1 MKAFRLLAPGHA
13 ELVDVAEP
21 RPGSGDVLLRVLGA
35 GVCRTDLSLLRS
47 GGAADLP
54 VTLGHEIAGEVVA
67 HGPGAREPAIGTVVA
82 VYELIGCGRCT
93 ACERG
98 EDNLCREGSPH
109 VPGVTRD
116 GGMAEYVVV
125 PARNVVGLDGLDP
138 AHAAPLTDAGLTAL
152 HAIER
157 GRPWLTADATA
168 VVIGIGGLGHLA
180 LQFLAATAATRV
192 IAVDVDAGRLAFA
205 EQVGARAVSAGDGA
219 AEAILAANGGRPVDV
234 VFDFVGS
241 QETLDLA
248 AAVTARGGAILLT
261 GGGSGR
267 LCLTAR
273 VGTGEGLEREV
284 MLLHTF
290 GGSRTDLKRA
300 LELARA
306 GRVRARLRRYALA
319 DAEQALADLAAGA
332 VLGRAVLVP

>member
-1 MKAFRLLAPGHA
+1 VAPGCA
-13 ELVDVAEP
+13 EPADVAEP
-21 RPGSGDVLLRVLGA
+21 RPGPGEVLLRVLAA

-47 GGAADLP
+47 GAADLP

-67 HGPGAREPAIGTVVA
+67 HGPGVDEAAIGTPVA
-82 VYELIGCGRCT
+82 VYELIGCGRCG
-93 ACERG
+93 ACEQG
-98 EDNLCREGSPH
+98 EDNLCREGPPQ

-125 PARNVVGLDGLDP
+125 PVRNVVALDGLDP
-138 AHAAPLTDAGLTAL
+138 AEAAPLTDAGLTAL

-157 GRPWLTADATA
+157 GRAWLTADATV

-180 LQFLAATAATRV
+180 LQFLAATTGARV
-192 IAVDVDAGRLAFA
+192 IAVDVDEARLLFA
-205 EQVGARAVSAGDGA
+205 AQLGAAHAVRAGDSA
-219 AEAILAANGGRPVDV
+219 ADVILAANGGHRVDV

-241 QETLDLA
+241 QATLDLA

-261 GGGSGR
+261 GGGCGR

-273 VGTGEGLEREV
+273 VGTGVGLEREV

-290 GGSRTDLKRA
+290 GGSRADLAGA
-300 LELARA
+300 LAFARE
-306 GRVRARLRRYALA
+306 GRVRTRIQRYALA
-319 DAEQALADLAAGA
+319 DAGQALADLAAGA